1 MADTPRRVREAAPA
15 YRVDVLGGIMGGAG
29 VPVLDAIRL
38 VGRGLPWSALERF
51 RRAAGWS
58 LAELAPLIQVP
69 LRTLDRRRRERRL
82 RPDESDRLVRLAR
95 VFQQA
100 RALFEG
106 DGAGARRWLETP
118 VPAFAGLAP
127 VELVTTDPGAREVEA
142 LIGRLEHGI
151 PS

>member
-1 MADTPRRVREAAPA
+1 
-15 YRVDVLGGIMGGAG
+15 MGGAD
-29 VPVLDAIRL
+29 VPLLDAVRL

-51 RRAAGWS
+51 RGAAGWS

-69 LRTLDRRRRERRL
+69 VRTLDRRRRERRL

-100 RALFEG
+100 LALFEG
-106 DGAGARRWLETP
+106 DAVGARQWLGAP
-118 VPAFAGLAP
+118 VPAFAGLTP
-127 VELVTTDPGAREVEA
+127 LELVTTDPGAREVEA